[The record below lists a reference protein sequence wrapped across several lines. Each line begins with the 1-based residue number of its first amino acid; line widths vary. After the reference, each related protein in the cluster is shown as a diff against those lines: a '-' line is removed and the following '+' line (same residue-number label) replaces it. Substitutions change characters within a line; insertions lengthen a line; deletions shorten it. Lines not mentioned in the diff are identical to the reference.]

1 MKKEY
6 NIAFSR
12 EHSSTSYITTSIFHS
27 NQAFL
32 YKFYIVIVEWQVL
45 GGEKGKKKKEKVDY
59 SLTSV
64 PQPLFNWIL
73 RNVPLS
79 LFFIIYIFS
88 GTCIP
93 NKLAPCFK
101 TFPTQYVKYTLA
113 F

>member
-1 MKKEY
+1 MNE
-6 NIAFSR
+6 
-12 EHSSTSYITTSIFHS
+12 
-27 NQAFL
+27 FL

-59 SLTSV
+59 SLTK
-64 PQPLFNWIL
+64 I
-73 RNVPLS
+73 PLS
-79 LFFIIYIFS
+79 LCFIIYIFS